1 MKKIFLAT
9 SATLM
14 LTMML
19 AASSPASRASFTDPT
34 PNPCISGKITGNWGR
49 VYNFGT
55 PSVYIVWDS
64 YLSAYTSAQ
73 LQAEWTARNTPI
85 PYAWTWRT
93 VCNSEVGPVTP

>member
-1 MKKIFLAT
+1 MKKFFLVT
-9 SATLM
+9 GATLM
-14 LTMML
+14 LAITL
-19 AASSPASRASFTDPT
+19 VASSPVKSASFIDPA

-64 YLSAYTSAQ
+64 YLSAYTNAE

-93 VCNSEVGPVTP
+93 VCNSIPGPATP